1 MRSFYNDVREKS
13 GLWIVVFLLAVLSHG
28 TMLLGRSIGI
38 DTEDLIALQEAFY
51 GEWLSMG
58 RQGLVLLKLL
68 FGTGIFNPQL
78 AGVMTLLFLVVAC
91 MLWTSLFSCV
101 SGKDS
106 QAAVFVFS
114 GLLLVSP
121 LITEQMYFKLQSMEV
136 AFGFCLMAV
145 SLLLVYWST
154 TTKNHK
160 QKYLFFCGSVLFNVV
175 LFSLYQVMVPLF
187 LFGASACF
195 FLYCFFRK
203 DASVREMKKLGI
215 LYLAVFLIGFIC
227 NQILT
232 MVCFSAGADYLTGQ
246 VRWFTQSFK
255 DCLIN
260 IYWHVKAVLLGQG
273 MYYSKFYPVGCLFLI
288 GIVLYNGRDKK
299 RKAAFIGTVISL
311 LMTIASPFYMTI
323 LCAVEPVRR
332 SQLVMPFALAFV
344 AYVLILCTDPCI
356 GDMPLAWRTGRAAS
370 REDKASLLDYT
381 DPCIGTM
388 PLTWRM
394 GRAASRE
401 DETSLLDYTD
411 PCIGDMPRT
420 SRTASMGK
428 IRYIVLLVLCVT
440 TGYVQ
445 LSGTMRLN
453 YTDSVRYESDV
464 RTAQAIMED
473 LDKLGDDA
481 HAYPIIFV
489 GKRAAELNN
498 SCVMGD
504 TIGYSFFEWDTDVA
518 PQGFYNTR
526 RIIHFF
532 HVLGGDYHRGNEAQ
546 ALKAAEY
553 SKSMNSWPMEG
564 SIVLHDDCII
574 VKLSD

>member
-1 MRSFYNDVREKS
+1 MRSFYNNVREKS

-28 TMLLGRSIGI
+28 TILLGRSIGI

-160 QKYLFFCGSVLFNVV
+160 KSMYFFCGSVLFNVV

-195 FLYCFFRK
+195 FLYCFFQK
-203 DASVREMKKLGI
+203 DVSVREMKKLGI

-232 MVCFSAGADYLTGQ
+232 MVCFSAGAGYLTGQ

-288 GIVLYNGRDKK
+288 GIVLYSGRDKK
-299 RKAAFIGTVISL
+299 RKAVFVGSVISL
-311 LMTIASPFYMTI
+311 LMTIAAPFYMTI

-344 AYVLILCTDPCI
+344 AYVLLLC
-356 GDMPLAWRTGRAAS
+356 
-370 REDKASLLDYT
+370 T

-411 PCIGDMPRT
+411 PCIGDMPLTGRAA
-420 SRTASMGK
+420 SRGK
-428 IRYIVLLVLCVT
+428 IRYIVLLVLCVI

-553 SKSMNSWPMEG
+553 SKGMNSWPMEG
-564 SIVLHDDCII
+564 SIVLRDNCII

>member
-101 SGKDS
+101 SGRDS

-160 QKYLFFCGSVLFNVV
+160 KSMYFFCGSVLFNVV

-195 FLYCFFRK
+195 FLYCFFQK
-203 DASVREMKKLGI
+203 DVSVREMKKLGI

-232 MVCFSAGADYLTGQ
+232 MVCFSAGAGYLTGQ

-288 GIVLYNGRDKK
+288 GIVLYSGRDKK
-299 RKAAFIGTVISL
+299 RKAVFVGTVISL
-311 LMTIASPFYMTI
+311 LMTIAAPFYMTI

-356 GDMPLAWRTGRAAS
+356 GDMPRTS
-370 REDKASLLDYT
+370 RT
-381 DPCIGTM
+381 
-388 PLTWRM
+388 

-428 IRYIVLLVLCVT
+428 ITYIVLLVLCVT

>member
-1 MRSFYNDVREKS
+1 
-13 GLWIVVFLLAVLSHG
+13 
-28 TMLLGRSIGI
+28 
-38 DTEDLIALQEAFY
+38 
-51 GEWLSMG
+51 
-58 RQGLVLLKLL
+58 
-68 FGTGIFNPQL
+68 
-78 AGVMTLLFLVVAC
+78 
-91 MLWTSLFSCV
+91 
-101 SGKDS
+101 
-106 QAAVFVFS
+106 
-114 GLLLVSP
+114 
-121 LITEQMYFKLQSMEV
+121 
-136 AFGFCLMAV
+136 
-145 SLLLVYWST
+145 
-154 TTKNHK
+154 
-160 QKYLFFCGSVLFNVV
+160 
-175 LFSLYQVMVPLF
+175 
-187 LFGASACF
+187 
-195 FLYCFFRK
+195 
-203 DASVREMKKLGI
+203 
-215 LYLAVFLIGFIC
+215 
-227 NQILT
+227 
-232 MVCFSAGADYLTGQ
+232 
-246 VRWFTQSFK
+246 
-255 DCLIN
+255 
-260 IYWHVKAVLLGQG
+260 
-273 MYYSKFYPVGCLFLI
+273 
-288 GIVLYNGRDKK
+288 
-299 RKAAFIGTVISL
+299 
-311 LMTIASPFYMTI
+311 
-323 LCAVEPVRR
+323 
-332 SQLVMPFALAFV
+332 MPFALAFV

-370 REDKASLLDYT
+370 REDK
-381 DPCIGTM
+381 
-388 PLTWRM
+388 
-394 GRAASRE
+394 
-401 DETSLLDYTD
+401 TSLLDYTD

-428 IRYIVLLVLCVT
+428 ITYIVLLVLCVT